1 MQFVKRHYLGWAPR
15 SSTRYDIKYLEIIS
29 NILQDIVQGTFRQ
42 VIVSPEIAT
51 SAEFYRAVMMKV
63 MFTDRLRVVNI
74 DEAHCINVWG
84 GSFRLDY
91 AELGILRGRIPKNVP
106 FLLASATLPDHVLDD
121 IWLKLRLPMDVKM
134 VRLTNARPN
143 VALSVRVMQKKEKS
157 MGDLRFLIPPGA
169 SKPEDI
175 KITLVYCNQ
184 RVVTEDGADYTRDW
198 ADEHDIS

>member
-1 MQFVKRHYLGWAPR
+1 MFGEEAFVWIMQNWAFFEGAR
-15 SSTRYDIKYLEIIS
+15 
-29 NILQDIVQGTFRQ
+29 
-42 VIVSPEIAT
+42 
-51 SAEFYRAVMMKV
+51 
-63 MFTDRLRVVNI
+63 
-74 DEAHCINVWG
+74 
-84 GSFRLDY
+84 
-91 AELGILRGRIPKNVP
+91 RIPKNVP

-121 IWLKLRLPMDVKM
+121 IRLKLWLPMDVKM

-198 ADEHDIS
+198 ADEHDISRETVAFYHALVGEKRKREIEEKLAQGEIRILLCTDAVGMVSWFLIMP